1 MNTYYVGSDAY
12 RIDTD
17 PPSSKLWTEFLDA
30 ISALNAYERYVTD
43 LQRSMSDKEDD
54 NADLRDKVAELEE
67 RIAELEAEAGER

>member
-1 MNTYYVGSDAY
+1 MNTYYIGSDVY

-43 LQRSMSDKEDD
+43 LQSLMSDKEDD

-67 RIAELEAEAGER
+67 RIAVLEAEAGER